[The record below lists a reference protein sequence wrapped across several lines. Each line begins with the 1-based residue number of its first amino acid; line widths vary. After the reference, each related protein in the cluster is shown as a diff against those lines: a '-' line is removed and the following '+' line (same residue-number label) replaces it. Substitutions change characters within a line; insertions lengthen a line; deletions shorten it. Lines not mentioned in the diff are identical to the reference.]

1 MNLTS
6 SPPSF
11 PTNLK
16 NLTSSDEP
24 EKLDELRRTEQAL
37 SRMRTALKA
46 NKDVR
51 VTLILIGVVLGR
63 CVLSIM
69 IPFSKCLLEPGGPL
83 GTGQQWFSLIHMDD
97 LVNVIYEALTK
108 PSYQVINGT
117 AQNPVR
123 LGEMCQQLG
132 SVFGRPSWLPSS

>member
-24 EKLDELRRTEQAL
+24 RKLDELRRIEQAL

-51 VTLILIGVVLGR
+51 VTLILIGVVLG
-63 CVLSIM
+63 
-69 IPFSKCLLEPGGPL
+69 KDGGAL
-83 GTGQQWFSLIHMDD
+83 GVFSLIHVDD

-117 AQNPVR
+117 APNPVR

>member
-1 MNLTS
+1 MSLTS
-6 SPPSF
+6 SPPSS

-51 VTLILIGVVLGR
+51 VTLILISVVLGKDGGA
-63 CVLSIM
+63 L
-69 IPFSKCLLEPGGPL
+69 GPL
-83 GTGQQWFSLIHMDD
+83 GTGQQWFSWIHVDD

-117 AQNPVR
+117 APNPVR
-123 LGEMCQQLG
+123 LGKMCQQLG
-132 SVFGRPSWLPSS
+132 SVFGRPSWLPNS

>member
-24 EKLDELRRTEQAL
+24 RKLDELRRIEQAL

-51 VTLILIGVVLGR
+51 VTLILIGVVLGKDGGA
-63 CVLSIM
+63 L
-69 IPFSKCLLEPGGPL
+69 GPL
-83 GTGQQWFSLIHMDD
+83 GTGQQWFSLIHVDD

-117 AQNPVR
+117 APNPVR